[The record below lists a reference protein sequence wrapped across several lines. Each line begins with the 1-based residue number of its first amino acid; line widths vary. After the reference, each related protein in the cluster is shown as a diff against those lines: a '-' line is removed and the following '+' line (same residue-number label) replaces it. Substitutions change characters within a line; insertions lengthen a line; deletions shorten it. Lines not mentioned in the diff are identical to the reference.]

1 MQIENNFGLSE
12 WLLGSTVLCHSCG
25 CLWLI
30 PSAQSLDSYRCR
42 QCGTEIKAK
51 HDPEKQSHKERSA
64 GGLDPLTPNIK

>member
-1 MQIENNFGLSE
+1 MQIENKIGLSE

-42 QCGTEIKAK
+42 QCGSEAKAK
-51 HDPEKQSHKERSA
+51 GKPDPEKQSHKERSA
-64 GGLDPLTPNIK
+64 SDLDP